1 MINNLEEV
9 VEVSESCLNNIMR
22 NIIEQKDN
30 ESIGDVIGKKEGGEY
45 IAINAYPWQKA
56 DTGNEMA
63 IYSDF
68 ESRMRVINMDAD
80 MREFGELRH
89 FIIGQYHS
97 HIYNSNEQRGVG
109 LSNKDIKFFTIQRR
123 WLKIP
128 ELLEIVASVRIKD
141 YKNKPKNKISS
152 RNYKNKIRIIW
163 RNDTH
168 GYDVIFGAYKIS
180 KGKEQNPEE
189 LQIRKI

>member
-1 MINNLEEV
+1 MKKLEGIV
-9 VEVSESCLNNIMR
+9 KVSENCLNNIMR

-30 ESIGDVIGKKEGGEY
+30 ESIGDIIGKKEGKEY

-56 DTGNEMA
+56 YSGNENA
-63 IYSDF
+63 GYKDF
-68 ESRMRVINMDAD
+68 ESRMRVINTDID
-80 MREFGELRH
+80 MREELMH

-97 HIYNSNEQRGVG
+97 HIFKPEEKRETRLG
-109 LSNKDIKFFTIQRR
+109 KEDIEFFTLQGK
-123 WLKIP
+123 WLEIP
-128 ELLEIVASVRIKD
+128 ELLEIVASVRIKN
-141 YKNKPKNKISS
+141 YKNKPRNKISF
-152 RNYKNKIRIIW
+152 RNYESKLRVIW
-163 RNDTH
+163 RSDSR